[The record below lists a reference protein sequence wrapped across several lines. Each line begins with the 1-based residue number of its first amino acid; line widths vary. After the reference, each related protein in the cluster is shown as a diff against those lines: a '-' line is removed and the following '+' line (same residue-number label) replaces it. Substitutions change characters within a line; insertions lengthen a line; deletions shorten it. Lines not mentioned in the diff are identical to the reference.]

1 MRTACELPFLKSLVL
16 AMANPLWMYKYI
28 LSQEEMNVKPSIK
41 SICGAS
47 YINIS
52 TFRKMNSTPSA

>member
-1 MRTACELPFLKSLVL
+1 
-16 AMANPLWMYKYI
+16 MYKYI

-52 TFRKMNSTPSA
+52 TFRKMN